1 MKPTQREVRVI
12 LNSFGVE
19 TPVCMFNDKRKFG
32 GRIKLWDVVL
42 PQESKDSLQLLM
54 QTLFPDLKIEVRDNT
69 YKYDVSGRPCTSTCV
84 YWTEKA
90 EKDSLNGKVV
100 EIEGKQYK
108 LFLNDDCI
116 RKATSPA

>member
-19 TPVCMFNDKRKFG
+19 TPTYMFNDKRKFG
-32 GRIKLWDVVL
+32 GRIKLWDMVL

-69 YKYDVSGRPCTSTCV
+69 CGNCISTCV
-84 YWTEKA
+84 YWKEK
-90 EKDSLNGKVV
+90 KSVKPSCNGKVV
-100 EIEGKQYK
+100 EIDGKKYK
-108 LFLNDDCI
+108 LKEL
-116 RKATSPA
+116 A